1 MSHSTIPGVEFID
14 NTNQRT
20 PCVLVLDASGSMA
33 GEPLA
38 QLNAGLEVFADELK
52 NDELAALR
60 VQVMVIAVGGHED
73 VLILQPWTD
82 AIDFQPPSIQASGM
96 TPLGTGMDVALDEVR
111 SQKAAYAANLISSTR
126 PWVIMISDGSPNDFG
141 WEEAASRCRQE
152 EADKRVV
159 VFPIGTEG
167 ANFDALGQFSNKT
180 PKKLKGLQFR
190 ELFIWLS
197 RSMSTV
203 SASVPGDKVRLPDTD
218 SWAAVEI

>member
-73 VLILQPWTD
+73 VQILQPWTD

-96 TPLGTGMDVALDEVR
+96 KPT
-111 SQKAAYAANLISSTR
+111 
-126 PWVIMISDGSPNDFG
+126 
-141 WEEAASRCRQE
+141 
-152 EADKRVV
+152 
-159 VFPIGTEG
+159 
-167 ANFDALGQFSNKT
+167 
-180 PKKLKGLQFR
+180 
-190 ELFIWLS
+190 
-197 RSMSTV
+197 
-203 SASVPGDKVRLPDTD
+203 
-218 SWAAVEI
+218 